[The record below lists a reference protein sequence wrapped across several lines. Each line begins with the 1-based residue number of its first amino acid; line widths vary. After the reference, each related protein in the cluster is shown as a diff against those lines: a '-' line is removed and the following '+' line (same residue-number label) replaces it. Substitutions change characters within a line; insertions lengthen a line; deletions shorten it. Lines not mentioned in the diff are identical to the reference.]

1 MIIPRPLF
9 EGARVAV
16 ISPAGSIHPSPSKRE
31 EIIEKCRI
39 VLTRLGLDPVFY
51 PSCRA
56 AYGYLAGQDKDR
68 AKDIMDAF
76 TDDSIDGIYCIRG
89 GYGVQRLLDL
99 LDFDEIKKHPK
110 WLAGYSDITALHIA
124 LNQFCS
130 LVTYHTPMP
139 STELI
144 EREGAKNMDD
154 YSWEYVK
161 KAMFG
166 TLTGELPSAE
176 APSALAKGQCKGIL
190 CGGNL
195 SLVSSSLGTPYEI
208 DTKGKILFLEDVNE
222 SPYRIDGMLNH
233 MRLAGKFEDC
243 AGIVMGY
250 YTDCDVP
257 KDHED
262 KEGEEPAMRLSAVF
276 RDLLPKDKPVM
287 IGYTCGHDRPTMSL
301 PLGMEA
307 VLDADTLTLTIC

>member
-1 MIIPRPLF
+1 MITPRPLF
-9 EGARVAV
+9 QGARVAV
-16 ISPAGSIHPSPSKRE
+16 ISPAGSINPDPSRRE

-56 AYGYLAGQDKDR
+56 AYGYLAGSDALR
-68 AKDIMDAF
+68 AKDVMDAF

-99 LDFDEIKKHPK
+99 LDFEKIKKHPK
-110 WLAGYSDITALHIA
+110 WLGGYSDITALHIA

-144 EREGAKNMDD
+144 EREGARPMDD
-154 YSWEYVK
+154 YSWEYLK

-166 TLTGELPSAE
+166 TLKGALPSVTVPMPQTE
-176 APSALAKGQCKGIL
+176 GCCRGIL
-190 CGGNL
+190 TGGNL

-233 MRLAGKFEDC
+233 LRLAGKFEDC
-243 AGIVMGY
+243 AGIIMGY

-262 KEGEEPAMRLSAVF
+262 KKGEEPAMRLTAVF

-287 IGYTCGHDRPTMSL
+287 TGYTCGHERPTMSL
-301 PLGMEA
+301 PLGETA
-307 VLDADTLTLTIC
+307 VLDTHSLTLTIE